1 MPKDIAGSKAAL
13 ATFTADHRSIVC
25 PNLKQINLFTN
36 VISSGI
42 SATAL
47 CAVTRRRDMSPP
59 YPIATGC
66 LRPITQIELPEQ
78 PRHPWTA
85 RTHERP

>member
-1 MPKDIAGSKAAL
+1 MLKDIAGSKAAL

-42 SATAL
+42 SATAP
-47 CAVTRRRDMSPP
+47 CTVTRRRDMPCP
-59 YPIATGC
+59 RPIATDF
-66 LRPITQIELPEQ
+66 LRPITPIG
-78 PRHPWTA
+78 PR
-85 RTHERP
+85 